1 MDNLTLLFSFTEYE
15 WTLYSLNRLNESES
29 QPDYIR
35 QELIRQ
41 ITLEHQFRTAINKL
55 IDNEI
60 VDNKITIDNEIID
73 LDEIINFLDTY

>member
-1 MDNLTLLFSFTEYE
+1 MDNLNLLFSFTEYE
-15 WTLYSLNRLNESES
+15 WILNSVHRLNQTSG

-35 QELIRQ
+35 QEVIRQ
-41 ITLEHQFRTAINKL
+41 ITLEHQFRTAINIL

-73 LDEIINFLDTY
+73 LNSITNFLDKY

>member
-1 MDNLTLLFSFTEYE
+1 MDNLNLLFSFTEYE
-15 WTLYSLNRLNESES
+15 WILNSVHRLNQTSD

-35 QELIRQ
+35 QEVIRQ
-41 ITLEHQFRTAINKL
+41 ITLEHQFRTAINIL

-73 LDEIINFLDTY
+73 LNSITNFLDKY

>member
-60 VDNKITIDNEIID
+60 VDNKITIDNEIIN